1 MIREFF
7 YSFPCFIS
15 VLILFHYYYYDYH
28 WWLHILQVVFFFVSH
43 HDFFCKHHFW
53 FGSKKKYSIFFSND
67 DIFHHLDINFLYCTI
82 CISIHTHTHRFNIY
96 YNKEWC
102 FVSLMYFYHSSIS
115 FPMSKLPWSFEYLSC
130 RFIQARWRW

>member
-1 MIREFF
+1 MIWEFF

-15 VLILFHYYYYDYH
+15 VLILFHYYYDYH
-28 WWLHILQVVFFFVSH
+28 WWLHILQVVFFSFHIMIFFVNII
-43 HDFFCKHHFW
+43 
-53 FGSKKKYSIFFSND
+53 FGLVPKKYSIFFSND